1 MRAIGALRATS
12 ASTSSGVGVAATGGD
27 GGGDASSPLLS
38 SNSKSWRGCT
48 GDSSAS
54 DSEEDS
60 AARRFGAGVGLR
72 AFGGGAWTA
81 AAGTGAGAARRGPVG
96 AVKMDFGPSTPG
108 LQAASFVRARAGD
121 AAGGGRLWRLSALG
135 GGGRG
140 GGGGAGTA

>member
-12 ASTSSGVGVAATGGD
+12 ASTSSSVGVAAAGGDGGGDD

-54 DSEEDS
+54 DSDEDS
-60 AARRFGAGVGLR
+60 AG
-72 AFGGGAWTA
+72 TA
-81 AAGTGAGAARRGPVG
+81 AGAGAGGERRGPVG

-108 LQAASFVRARAGD
+108 RQGESFFCARAGD
-121 AAGGGRLWRLSALG
+121 AAGGGGRLWRLSALG
-135 GGGRG
+135 GGADRGGGARG
-140 GGGGAGTA
+140 GGGRGAGAGTA